1 MNESPDKI
9 IICSTKVLRD
19 LSKYLSSVGSL
30 HLNESKNIKNNY
42 QKKYKFFYIYLL
54 TDNHMFKN
62 SHIINRFNMKS
73 AKKLICFIIYNFST
87 KRYYSRDNIY

>member
-30 HLNESKNIKNNY
+30 HLNESKSIKNNY
-42 QKKYKFFYIYLL
+42 QINIIFLYVFTYRQSYVQKLSYHKYIQYEKCQKLDLLYYL
-54 TDNHMFKN
+54 
-62 SHIINRFNMKS
+62 
-73 AKKLICFIIYNFST
+73 
-87 KRYYSRDNIY
+87 